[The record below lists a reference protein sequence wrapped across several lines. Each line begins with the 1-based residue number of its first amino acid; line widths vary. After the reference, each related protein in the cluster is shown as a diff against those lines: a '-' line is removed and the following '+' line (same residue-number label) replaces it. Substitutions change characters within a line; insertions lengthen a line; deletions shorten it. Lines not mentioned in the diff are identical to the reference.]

1 MRRRAFQGLRKYQ
14 SAERSTPPS
23 AAPVVAAS
31 GNARLLHYGTA
42 SGRPPVVFVPSLINP
57 PTVLDLSESRSM
69 LRHMAAQGHDAY
81 LVDWGTP
88 AAGDSMLGLDSH
100 VAERLVPM
108 LASLPLPP
116 ILVGYCLGGSLVLGA
131 AMLHPVRAVATIAAP
146 WHFDGFPAADLDLII
161 GLWNGA
167 KTTCERL
174 GYVPMEVLQ
183 SGFWALDPARTIR
196 KFAAFADI
204 TAGTDDER
212 AFLSVEDWANGGA
225 PLTFAAGRDL
235 FETFYEGNMSGLG
248 NWMIRDRAV
257 KLESLT
263 CPNLSICS
271 ATDRI
276 VPAAAS
282 PRLAQSEMLQ
292 MGHVGMIV
300 GRQAPELLWNPLSQW
315 LSGHGG

>member
-1 MRRRAFQGLRKYQ
+1 M
-14 SAERSTPPS
+14 EN
-23 AAPVVAAS
+23 S
-31 GNARLLHYGTA
+31 G
-42 SGRPPVVFVPSLINP
+42 PPVIFVPSLINP

-69 LRHMAAQGHDAY
+69 LRHMTAQGHDAY

-88 AAGDSMLGLDSH
+88 APEDSMLGLEGH
-100 VAERLVPM
+100 VARRLVPM
-108 LASLPLPP
+108 LEALPEPP

-146 WHFDGFPAADLDLII
+146 WHFDGFPPADLDQII
-161 GLWNGA
+161 ALWKGA
-167 KTTCERL
+167 KASCERL

-183 SGFWALDPARTIR
+183 SGFWALDPTRTIR
-196 KFAAFADI
+196 KFAAFSDM
-204 TAGTDDER
+204 TAGTDDEH
-212 AFLSVEDWANGGA
+212 AFLAVEDWANGGP

-235 FETFYEGNMSGLG
+235 FEGFYQENLSGLG
-248 NWMIRDRAV
+248 RWTIGGRATT
-257 KLESLT
+257 LEDLP
-263 CPNLSICS
+263 CPSLSIRS

-276 VPAAAS
+276 VPASAA
-282 PRLAQSEMLQ
+282 PRLAQIQTLQ